1 MIKPVLQD
9 ESFLEDVSR
18 AKNETNKLH
27 LWWLGQSGF
36 LVQYQGR
43 HLLIDPYLSDSLTKK
58 YAGTDKPHVR
68 MTERVIA
75 PEHLDLVDVV
85 TSSHNHTDHLDGETL
100 IQLLKANPDLT
111 VLVARANVNFAAKR
125 LQVTAE
131 RLTSIRVAEGPITIA
146 PFSFQAIPSAH
157 ETLEQDE
164 NGYHKYIGLIIQVG
178 GRTLY
183 HSGDAIPY
191 DGLVETL
198 KRWKIDI
205 AILPINGRNPARR
218 VAGNF
223 TGQEAAELGKAIG
236 ARLVIPCHYEMFEF
250 NTASPQGFVDIAVSL
265 GQPYRLL
272 KCGERLSL
280 EIATK

>member
-9 ESFLEDVSR
+9 DAFLADVHN
-18 AKNETNKLH
+18 AEPGKLH

-36 LVQYQGR
+36 LVQYQRR

-58 YAGTDKPHVR
+58 YAHTDKPHVR

-75 PEHLDLVDVV
+75 PEQLDFVDVV

-100 IQLLKANPDLT
+100 IPLLKANPDLT
-111 VLVARANVNFAAKR
+111 VLVARANVAFAANR
-125 LQVTAE
+125 LQVPPE
-131 RLTSIRVAEGPITIA
+131 RLTSIRVNEDPITVS
-146 PFSFQAIPSAH
+146 PFSFHAIPSAH

-164 NGYHKYIGLIIQVG
+164 NGDHKYIGLIVQVG
-178 GRTLY
+178 ERTIY

-191 DGLVETL
+191 EGLVETL

-205 AILPINGRNPARR
+205 AILPINGRDPTRG

-223 TGQEAAELGKAIG
+223 TGQEAAELGKSMG
-236 ARLVIPCHYEMFEF
+236 AGLVIPCHYEMFEF
-250 NTASPQGFVDIAVSL
+250 NTASPDGFVNTAVNIK
-265 GQPYRLL
+265 QPYRIL

-280 EIATK
+280 